1 MALKKLFRLSTHLVS
16 VMNRQ
21 REGSSFINTLIIVGI
36 YLLHC
41 TVLAAFAPP
50 NSYHFQNSL
59 QALTKVG
66 GEDKENGWFSSVTS
80 FFSKTLYW

>member
-1 MALKKLFRLSTHLVS
+1 MALKKLCRDHQLCNEQAKGGF
-16 VMNRQ
+16 
-21 REGSSFINTLIIVGI
+21 FIYKVNTLIIVGI

-50 NSYHFQNSL
+50 NSCHFQNSL